1 MLVRVTPG
9 RKMGMDGRLR
19 MLRYIYNYIYIE
31 FLLAVI
37 VTLCSLIMVYIV
49 KSTHVLFHF
58 MVYYP
63 LL

>member
-19 MLRYIYNYIYIE
+19 MLRLLYIYTRLE

-37 VTLCSLIMVYIV
+37 VTLCSLMVYIV